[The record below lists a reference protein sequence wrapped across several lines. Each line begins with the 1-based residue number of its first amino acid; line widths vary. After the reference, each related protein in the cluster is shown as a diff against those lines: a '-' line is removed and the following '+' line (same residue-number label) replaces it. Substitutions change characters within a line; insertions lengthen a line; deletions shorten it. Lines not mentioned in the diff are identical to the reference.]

1 MGSRVR
7 WSLMLALSLAAAG
20 CSQDADRMARL
31 CQKTAA
37 KFDGATEGIRGR
49 LRTGFGAVR
58 GTVSDTG
65 VDSRVALRLRWDAD
79 MAGAEIQVRP
89 AGSGVVE
96 LRGSVA
102 DLAQRTRAVQLART
116 TAGVENVVDALTVE
130 ADAEKER

>member
-1 MGSRVR
+1 MGKQDR
-7 WSLMLALSLAAAG
+7 WGLLLVLAVMAAG

-37 KFDGATEGIRGR
+37 RFDGATEGIRSR
-49 LRTGFGAVR
+49 LRNGFGAVR
-58 GTVSDTG
+58 GSVSDTS

-79 MAGAEIQVRP
+79 MAGADIQVRA
-89 AGSGVVE
+89 AGAGVVE
-96 LRGSVA
+96 LHGTVA

-130 ADAEKER
+130 ADAER